1 MFSDQDTGIVGIGYE
16 GRDLES
22 VVKDA
27 LAYDLARLIDVR
39 LNPISRKPGLS
50 KRRLAAAM
58 ADNGIEYV
66 HMPQLG
72 NPKWNRAG
80 FAGSAAQLAEARD
93 TYAAHVASPE
103 AEAAMDEI
111 AAWAQKG
118 LVAVLCFEADERH
131 CHRSVVLDQVRRRL
145 PGTV

>member
-27 LAYDLARLIDVR
+27 LAYGLTTLIDVR

-58 ADNGIEYV
+58 AENGIEYV

-80 FAGSAAQLAEARD
+80 FGGSATELAEARD
-93 TYAAHVASPE
+93 NYAVHVASPE
-103 AEAAMDEI
+103 AEAAVDKI
-111 AAWAQKG
+111 AIWAQKG
-118 LVAVLCFEADERH
+118 LVAVLCFEADERR
-131 CHRSVVLDQVRRRL
+131 CHRSVVLDQVRQRL
-145 PGTV
+145 PDTA

>member
-27 LAYDLARLIDVR
+27 LAYDLTTLIDVR

-58 ADNGIEYV
+58 AENGIEYV

-72 NPKWNRAG
+72 NPRWNRAG
-80 FAGSAAQLAEARD
+80 FAGSAAELTEARD
-93 TYAAHVASPE
+93 NYAAHVASSE

-111 AAWAQKG
+111 AVWAQKG
-118 LVAVLCFEADERH
+118 LVAVLCFEADERR

-145 PGTV
+145 PGIL

>member
-1 MFSDQDTGIVGIGYE
+1 MFSDQDTSIVGIGYE

-27 LAYDLARLIDVR
+27 LAYDLTTLIDIR

-50 KRRLAAAM
+50 KRRLAAAI
-58 ADNGIEYV
+58 AENGIEYV

-80 FAGSAAQLAEARD
+80 FAGSATELAKARD
-93 TYAAHVASPE
+93 NYVAHVACPE

-111 AAWAQKG
+111 AVWAQKG
-118 LVAVLCFEADERH
+118 FVAVLCFEADERR

>member
-1 MFSDQDTGIVGIGYE
+1 MFSDQDTNIVGIGYE

-27 LAYDLARLIDVR
+27 LTYNLTMLIDIR

-50 KRRLAAAM
+50 KKRLAAAV
-58 ADNGIEYV
+58 AENGIEYV

-80 FAGSAAQLAEARD
+80 FAGSAAELAEARD
-93 TYAAHVASPE
+93 NYVAHVASPE

-111 AAWAQKG
+111 VVWAQKG
-118 LVAVLCFEADERH
+118 LVAVLCFEADERR